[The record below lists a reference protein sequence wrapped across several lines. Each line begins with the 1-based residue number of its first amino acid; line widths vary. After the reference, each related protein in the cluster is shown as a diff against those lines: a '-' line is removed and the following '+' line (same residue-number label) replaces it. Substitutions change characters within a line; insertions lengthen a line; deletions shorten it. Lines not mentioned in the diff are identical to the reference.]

1 LLFISELLDT
11 AACPYYTLLI
21 DNMYIVLHHC
31 THYHCREIIKPT
43 AKYSTLSSNGR
54 SSSAVASNNRAL
66 MQQQQQQQ
74 QPAVAMDTALFPN
87 GSSSAA
93 RRPLARTQKQQ
104 QQQPVSAGMQ
114 LVAAHQA
121 VVTDMLALV
130 RQEIALVHGTGEQ
143 YNTMQIL
150 TFYC

>member
-1 LLFISELLDT
+1 
-11 AACPYYTLLI
+11 
-21 DNMYIVLHHC
+21 
-31 THYHCREIIKPT
+31 
-43 AKYSTLSSNGR
+43 
-54 SSSAVASNNRAL
+54 

-74 QPAVAMDTALFPN
+74 QAAIATAHVAD
-87 GSSSAA
+87 SAITA
-93 RRPLARTQKQQ
+93 RRPLAHTQKQQ

-143 YNTMQIL
+143 L
-150 TFYC
+150 A